1 MEFASGRNAAKQ
13 LCRAPQKAT
22 RAQVEP
28 PPKFSA
34 RPASSSLL
42 PCSGA
47 GVDSLVAERVVGHKQ
62 GGVAVVYDRRG
73 FNAEKRD
80 ALERLAELV
89 EPILQPPRDSVISIP
104 KASRFARLIRP
115 ADSPRRQDDSPATRR
130 DVK

>member
-1 MEFASGRNAAKQ
+1 M
-13 LCRAPQKAT
+13 
-22 RAQVEP
+22 
-28 PPKFSA
+28 
-34 RPASSSLL
+34 
-42 PCSGA
+42 
-47 GVDSLVAERVVGHKQ
+47 GHKQ